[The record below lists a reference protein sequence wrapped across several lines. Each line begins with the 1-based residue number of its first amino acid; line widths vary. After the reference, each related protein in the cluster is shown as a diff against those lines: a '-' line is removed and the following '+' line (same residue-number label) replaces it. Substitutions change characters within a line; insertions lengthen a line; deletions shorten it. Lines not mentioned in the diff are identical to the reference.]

1 MYSLSGEV
9 ISEKD
14 RCSTCR
20 GKKVVNE
27 TKILDVHI
35 DKGMREGQKIYFRGE
50 GDQQVNI
57 MELENSNI
65 LHFTLPNWFQST
77 DKLHIV
83 QITVQVM
90 PAHFVSLQWIITRF
104 SFMHFRRVCHL
115 LSSFDTMWSDYTY
128 SYKIYANVGYSH
140 V

>member
-1 MYSLSGEV
+1 LYSLLGEV

-50 GDQQVNI
+50 GDQQVNM
-57 MELENSNI
+57 MELENGNI
-65 LHFTLPNWFQST
+65 LHFISPHWFQFT
-77 DKLHIV
+77 DKPNNV
-83 QITVQVM
+83 QITVVQGM
-90 PAHFVSLQWIITRF
+90 PAHSVSLHWIITRY
-104 SFMHFRRVCHL
+104 SFMQFQHVCH
-115 LSSFDTMWSDYTY
+115 
-128 SYKIYANVGYSH
+128 
-140 V
+140 

>member
-1 MYSLSGEV
+1 MKLVCSLLIGEV

-14 RCSTCR
+14 RCSTCH

-57 MELENSNI
+57 TE
-65 LHFTLPNWFQST
+65 FQSIGVL
-77 DKLHIV
+77 DCCS
-83 QITVQVM
+83 
-90 PAHFVSLQWIITRF
+90 P
-104 SFMHFRRVCHL
+104 
-115 LSSFDTMWSDYTY
+115 
-128 SYKIYANVGYSH
+128 
-140 V
+140 

>member
-1 MYSLSGEV
+1 MFFQICFSVFKSLYFVLGEV

-57 MELENSNI
+57 MKLENSNI
-65 LHFTLPNWFQST
+65 LHFISPHWFQSI
-77 DKLHIV
+77 DKLHII
-83 QITVQVM
+83 QITGQVI
-90 PAHFVSLQWIITRF
+90 PSHSVSLHWIITRF
-104 SFMHFRRVCHL
+104 GFMHF
-115 LSSFDTMWSDYTY
+115 W
-128 SYKIYANVGYSH
+128 H

>member
-1 MYSLSGEV
+1 MKSYSVFRSLYSLLGEV

-57 MELENSNI
+57 MELENGNL
-65 LHFTLPNWFQST
+65 LHFISPHWFQST
-77 DKLHIV
+77 DKPNIV
-83 QITVQVM
+83 QIIVVQGM
-90 PAHFVSLQWIITRF
+90 SAHSVSLRWIITTY
-104 SFMHFRRVCHL
+104 SFMQFQHVCH
-115 LSSFDTMWSDYTY
+115 
-128 SYKIYANVGYSH
+128 
-140 V
+140 

>member
-1 MYSLSGEV
+1 VFFQVCFSVFKSLYSLLGEV

-65 LHFTLPNWFQST
+65 LHFISPHWFQST
-77 DKLHIV
+77 DKLHVV
-83 QITVQVM
+83 QISVQGM
-90 PAHFVSLQWIITRF
+90 SAHSVSLHLIITI
-104 SFMHFRRVCHL
+104 
-115 LSSFDTMWSDYTY
+115 FDMYVTD
-128 SYKIYANVGYSH
+128 
-140 V
+140 